1 MISDDSTCAC
11 RDLMTAAAWNL
22 SNPLG
27 HDMHL
32 DHGALQHMC
41 GAGLDCIPS
50 TLLLLLL
57 LLRAVGTS
65 QAREEEDRRHG
76 AVVTGIAVVRRFGIW
91 ESHGPVV
98 SSFVVIVMLHRPKY
112 VHHISMISDDGT
124 CACRPHDGGGL
135 EPVESTRP

>member
-1 MISDDSTCAC
+1 M
-11 RDLMTAAAWNL
+11 AWNL

-32 DHGALQHMC
+32 DHGALQHIC

-57 LLRAVGTS
+57 LLRAGCTS

-76 AVVTGIAVVRRFGIW
+76 AVVTGIAVVWWFGIW
-91 ESHGPVV
+91 ESHEPVV
-98 SSFVVIVMLHRPKY
+98 SSFGVVVMLNRPNH
-112 VHHISMISDDGT
+112 VLSISMISDNGT
-124 CACRPHDGGGL
+124 CACRPRHGGGL